1 MPTKHDLVTVQDA
14 RVQSG
19 DPLLAPIAPR
29 QVVDPELSNLLG
41 HLRFCEGAATAHY
54 NGYVL
59 STALQ
64 PIYSFAHQRPVGCE
78 ALIRARDEFG
88 ITIPPPILFG
98 SHRKVNDALYLDRL
112 CRSLHIANFQALN
125 APIWLFLNVNPVVA
139 VHGLKHGSSFRDLLA
154 HFQIPM
160 HQVVIEILEN
170 AIPSEQHLE
179 TTVNHYRE
187 LGCLVAVDDFGA
199 GHSNFERIW
208 RIQPDIVKLD
218 RKTVADAVTRP
229 IIRRSLPN
237 LVALL
242 HEAGCIVL
250 AEGIETEDEA
260 MIALDAGVDLAQGF
274 LFARPFA
281 INRPEKVNLDD
292 IKRIQ
297 DAFKTKC
304 IADSRQRQDKL
315 AAYVSAFDAAA
326 EKIRHGSAV
335 EVAAEGLFKLEGAL
349 RFYVI
354 NEHGDQTS
362 RNLYASGAQHGDP
375 RLWPLSE
382 ARGASWYHR
391 SYFRRAIAHPDE
403 VQTTGPYLSLPDAQ
417 MCLTLS
423 ISVDVGGKPHVVCL
437 DIAA

>member
-1 MPTKHDLVTVQDA
+1 
-14 RVQSG
+14 
-19 DPLLAPIAPR
+19 
-29 QVVDPELSNLLG
+29 VVDPQLSNLLG
-41 HLRFCEGAATAHY
+41 YLRFQEGATTAHY
-54 NGYVL
+54 NGYEL
-59 STALQ
+59 NTALQ

-88 ITIPPPILFG
+88 TAVPPPILFG
-98 SHRKVNDALYLDRL
+98 KHRRVKDALFLDRL
-112 CRSLHIANFQALN
+112 CRTLHLANFQALN

-139 VHGLKHGSSFRDLLA
+139 VHGLNQGNSFRDLLS
-154 HFQIPM
+154 HFQVPL

-170 AIPSEQHLE
+170 AIPSEQHLDR
-179 TTVNHYRE
+179 TVSHYRE

-218 RKTVADAVTRP
+218 RKTLADAVTRP

-237 LVALL
+237 LVGLL

-260 MIALDAGVDLAQGF
+260 MIALDAGVDLAQGY
-274 LFARPFA
+274 LFARPFP
-281 INRPEKVNLDD
+281 INRPEKVNLED
-292 IKRIQ
+292 IRRIQ

-304 IADSRQRQDKL
+304 IAESHQRQDKL
-315 AAYVSAFDAAA
+315 SAYTKAFESAS
-326 EKIRHGSAV
+326 EQIRNGSAV
-335 EVAAEGLFKLEGAL
+335 EVAAEALFNLEGTL

-354 NEHGDQTS
+354 NEHGNQTS
-362 RNLYASGAQHGDP
+362 RNLYADGSRHGDP

-391 SYFRRAIAHPDE
+391 TYFRRAITHPDE
-403 VQTTGPYLSLPDAQ
+403 IQTTGPYLSLPDAQ

-423 ISVDVGGKPHVVCL
+423 MAMLVNDKLHVACL